1 MKILP
6 LPPLELLE
14 EYLEID
20 ETSPSGLRWK
30 KVKIVNQK
38 KPGDVAGYLRKPH
51 NYWFVGI
58 KTDKLRQYP
67 AHRIVFY
74 LTTKQDPGNNII
86 DHIHGIDQPLKIR
99 IATSSQNGAN
109 ANKCKKETSSKY
121 KGVHWRPDVSKW
133 RTRITVNRKR
143 ISLGYFDTEIE
154 AAFAYNKAAL
164 KYFGEFARLNV
175 IED

>member
-38 KPGDVAGYLRKPH
+38 KPGDVAGYLRKPG

-58 KTDKLRQYP
+58 KTDKVRQYG

-74 LTTKQDPGNNII
+74 LKTGTDPQQNII
-86 DHIHGIDQPLKIR
+86 DHKEGLDDPLTLR

-109 ANKCKKETSSKY
+109 AKKCKKKTTSKY
-121 KGVHWRPDVSKW
+121 KGVHWRADVCKW
-133 RTRITVNRKR
+133 RARITVNRKR
-143 ISLGYFDTEIE
+143 YDLGSFETES
-154 AAFAYNKAAL
+154 AAATAYNEAAL
-164 KYFGEFARLNV
+164 KYFGEFARLNN
-175 IED
+175 IKD